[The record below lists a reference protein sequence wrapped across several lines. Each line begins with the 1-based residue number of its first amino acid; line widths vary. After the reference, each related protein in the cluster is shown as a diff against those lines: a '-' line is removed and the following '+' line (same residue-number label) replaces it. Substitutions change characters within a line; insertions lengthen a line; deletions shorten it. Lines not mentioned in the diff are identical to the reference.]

1 MIEYKQ
7 ETQIT
12 NKEVLLMKEEN
23 KIKTWVK
30 AHKKELFIAGGVIV
44 TAVGAVF
51 LIDNM
56 DAVKALIPEAQK
68 KVLSKET
75 TATIEN
81 EINNLTKTEPI
92 TKIIDVKEHLRN
104 LSQGH
109 QPSASKL
116 AEAAKNGIKLAE
128 NQTIVSA
135 HTRCYAA

>member
-1 MIEYKQ
+1 
-7 ETQIT
+7 
-12 NKEVLLMKEEN
+12 MKEEN

-30 AHKKELFIAGGVIV
+30 AHKKELLIAGGVIV
-44 TAVGAVF
+44 TAVGTVL
-51 LIDNM
+51 LIDNV
-56 DAVKALIPEAQK
+56 DSIKALVPEMYK
-68 KVLSKET
+68 KVLSKE
-75 TATIEN
+75 ATMVIES
-81 EINNLTKTEPI
+81 EINDLVKTESI
-92 TKIIDVKEHLRN
+92 TKIVDVKEHLRN

>member
-1 MIEYKQ
+1 
-7 ETQIT
+7 
-12 NKEVLLMKEEN
+12 MKEEN

-30 AHKKELFIAGGVIV
+30 AHKKELLIAGGVIV
-44 TAVGAVF
+44 TAVGTVL

-56 DAVKALIPEAQK
+56 DTVKSLVMETQK
-68 KVLSKET
+68 KALSKET
-75 TATIEN
+75 SATIEN
-81 EINNLTKTEPI
+81 EINNLVKTEHI

-109 QPSASKL
+109 QPSAGKL